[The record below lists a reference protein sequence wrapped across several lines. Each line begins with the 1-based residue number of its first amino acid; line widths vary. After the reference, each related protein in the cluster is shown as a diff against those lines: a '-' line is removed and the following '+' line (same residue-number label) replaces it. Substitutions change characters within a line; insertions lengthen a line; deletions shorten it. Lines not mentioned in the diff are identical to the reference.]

1 MTCHNSEFRRV
12 MAWWMEII
20 ERCSPVRLLGCGSAM
35 AIGRSIEAQLT
46 NVDPFQGDTQD
57 DRGGLWYQVGTQLSC
72 VQTETFEQL
81 ANPLSPLVETFE

>member
-1 MTCHNSEFRRV
+1 

-20 ERCSPVRLLGCGSAM
+20 ERCSPVRLLGCGFAM

-81 ANPLSPLVETFE
+81 ANPLPPCGDL